1 MRYGGVSVKILHT
14 ADWHVG
20 KTVRGRSRAG
30 EHEAVLAEIAA
41 VADAEDVDLVA
52 VVGDVFDTAAPTP
65 ESERLVYRAL
75 LDLSA
80 GGRRPVVVVAGNHD
94 NPRRLGAVSPVFD
107 LAGVH
112 LQTAVRPPADGGVLE
127 LTVARTGERARLALV
142 PFLSQRH
149 VVHASDLMDLD
160 ATETGGHYAERLARI
175 IGALTA
181 GFTPDAVNLVLA
193 HVMVSGGTLGG
204 GERSAHTIFDYWVAP
219 NAFPAGAHY
228 VALGHLHRPQR
239 IEGPCP
245 LWYPGSPLTMDFGEE
260 RDRKAVLV
268 IDAAPG
274 TPAQVR
280 EVPLGTGRSFRTVR
294 GTLAEL
300 TDLAAEPVAE
310 GAEPPF
316 VRVVVREKARVG
328 LADEVRGLFPDAVDV
343 KIEAPLTAAGPAP
356 ADRSGRSPHELFAA
370 YLNDRGVED
379 ERLVALFAEL
389 LDEASS
395 APEPDTALDDPPAVS
410 HAS

>member
-1 MRYGGVSVKILHT
+1 
-14 ADWHVG
+14 
-20 KTVRGRSRAG
+20 
-30 EHEAVLAEIAA
+30 
-41 VADAEDVDLVA
+41 
-52 VVGDVFDTAAPTP
+52 
-65 ESERLVYRAL
+65 
-75 LDLSA
+75 
-80 GGRRPVVVVAGNHD
+80 
-94 NPRRLGAVSPVFD
+94 
-107 LAGVH
+107 
-112 LQTAVRPPADGGVLE
+112 
-127 LTVARTGERARLALV
+127 
-142 PFLSQRH
+142 
-149 VVHASDLMDLD
+149 
-160 ATETGGHYAERLARI
+160 
-175 IGALTA
+175 
-181 GFTPDAVNLVLA
+181 
-193 HVMVSGGTLGG
+193 
-204 GERSAHTIFDYWVAP
+204 
-219 NAFPAGAHY
+219 